1 MNRMT
6 DKFARV
12 TAHDVTAHDATAS
25 QTASGASGETARNP
39 EPPVALT
46 FDDVL
51 LVPAFSE
58 TLPADI
64 DVTATFAR
72 GIKLQIPLV
81 SAAMD
86 TVTESKL
93 AIALARQGGI
103 GVIHK
108 NMSPQH
114 QAEEV
119 DKVKRSESGMIVDP
133 ITLTQGRLI
142 SEALE
147 VMKRFSVSGIP
158 IVGDDNILVGIL
170 TNRDLRFV
178 RDTHRPISEV
188 MTTKNLITAREGIT
202 LEEAQE
208 KLHQHRIEKLLII
221 DEKNHLKGMITVK
234 DIMKKIQYP
243 NACKDSRGRLRV
255 AAAVGVG
262 SDLDERLQALVAAGV
277 DALVVDSSHGHSKGV
292 LGGLERIKREY
303 PDVAVVAGNVATGA
317 GAQALIDAGV
327 DAVKVGIGPG
337 SICTTRVVTGCGV
350 PQVTAVMEAADVADK
365 YDIPVIADGGIRY
378 SGDIVKALAAGASS
392 VMVGSMLAGCEE
404 SPGETALFEGRSFKV
419 YRGMGS
425 QGAMRSG
432 SAERYFQQSSDDI
445 SKFVPEG
452 VEGMVPVKGPL
463 VDSVFQL
470 IGGIRSGMGLCGAGN
485 IEDLRQNARFV
496 RITSSGVAESHPHS
510 ISISKEPP
518 NYRRM

>member
-1 MNRMT
+1 MSRMT
-6 DKFARV
+6 DRFVRV
-12 TAHDVTAHDATAS
+12 AALGAGEEKSAGRESGNMDAAT
-25 QTASGASGETARNP
+25 
-39 EPPVALT
+39 ALT

-51 LVPAFSE
+51 LVPDYSE
-58 TLPADI
+58 VLPADI

-72 GIKLQIPLV
+72 DIKLNIPLV

-86 TVTESKL
+86 TVTEARL

-108 NMSPQH
+108 NMSPNH

-133 ITLTQGRLI
+133 ITLTQEKLI
-142 SEALE
+142 SEALA

-158 IVGDDNILVGIL
+158 IVDEQGTLVGIL

-188 MTTKNLITAREGIT
+188 MTTKNLVTAPAGIT

-208 KLHQHRIEKLLII
+208 KLHQHRIEKLLIV
-221 DEKNHLKGMITVK
+221 DDSNHLKGMITVK

-243 NACKDSRGRLRV
+243 QACKDSRGRLRV

-262 SDLDERLQALVAAGV
+262 ADLDARLSALAQHGV
-277 DALVVDSSHGHSKGV
+277 DAFIVDSSHGHSKGV
-292 LGGLERIKREY
+292 LDGVEKIRRLY
-303 PDVAVVAGNVATGA
+303 PEIAIVAGNVATGEGARALISA
-317 GAQALIDAGV
+317 GA

-350 PQVTAVMEAADVADK
+350 PQVTAVMEAADVADSLG
-365 YDIPVIADGGIRY
+365 IPVIADGGIRY

-392 VMVGSMLAGCEE
+392 VMVGSIFAGCEE

-463 VDSVFQL
+463 LDSVFQL
-470 IGGIRSGMGLCGAGN
+470 IGGIRSGMGLCGAPN
-485 IEDLRQNARFV
+485 IEALRENARFV
-496 RITSSGVAESHPHS
+496 CITHSGVAESHPHS
-510 ISISKEPP
+510 ITISKEPP